1 MAMGVSHG
9 GKKLGK
15 FSCCQLLLAVLT
27 AAKAMS
33 LEERVARKVVPTRG
47 SGQQLGEIP
56 SGAGHCLD
64 TRGAPLHSRVISPTG
79 LVPPG
84 HSAGVQGTGV
94 TETLV

>member
-1 MAMGVSHG
+1 MGVSHG

-15 FSCCQLLLAVLT
+15 FSHCQLLLAVLT

-33 LEERVARKVVPTRG
+33 LEERVARKVVSTRG
-47 SGQQLGEIP
+47 SGQQLGEI
-56 SGAGHCLD
+56 SDGARHCLD
-64 TRGAPLHSRVISPTG
+64 TRGAPLHSRVTSPTG

-94 TETLV
+94 RETLV